1 LRHRFSVTDVKKLS
15 VDWLSLRQYAQVV
28 VKKGLAINTVPF
40 IGHISIAWKAR
51 LREQRRATREEIDKI
66 CELVREGMEEGARG
80 LSMRIS
86 YPPNPEEVADFD
98 EFVEPLRVVAEHGG
112 ILGNTHQGFRFS

>member
-1 LRHRFSVTDVKKLS
+1 
-15 VDWLSLRQYAQVV
+15 
-28 VKKGLAINTVPF
+28 
-40 IGHISIAWKAR
+40 
-51 LREQRRATREEIDKI
+51 
-66 CELVREGMEEGARG
+66 
-80 LSMRIS
+80 MRIS